1 MEEFKELIHMYL
13 YLLSEG
19 NAGSI
24 SILRD
29 IITNYPEDCGEVFE
43 KLDKHDIRGSN
54 MWVLYK
60 QFDKNTSRFIEHVK
74 SLSVDN

>member
-1 MEEFKELIHMYL
+1 MEELKEIIQIYL
-13 YLLSEG
+13 YQLSEG

-29 IITNYPEDCGEVFE
+29 IIINYPDECVEIME
-43 KLDKHDIRGSN
+43 KLDQHNIRGSD

-60 QFDKNTSRFIEHVK
+60 QFDKNTQKFIEHVK
-74 SLSVDN
+74 SL